1 MTRKMNPSLQERM
14 LSQMMSNTRWGN
26 GEVDVHAHMDRSLR
40 LDENMANIRSQF
52 GIQTRNRGME
62 HIHQQSDERK
72 REQVRRQDTTR
83 QSGPIQGALGH
94 HMDALLHALPPGR
107 RVSASGNV
115 YYERRENRS
124 DKNYHQRL

>member
-1 MTRKMNPSLQERM
+1 M
-14 LSQMMSNTRWGN
+14 LGQMISNTRWGN

-62 HIHQQSDERK
+62 AMHQSAAEQQRER
-72 REQVRRQDTTR
+72 VRRKDTTR
-83 QSGPIQGALGH
+83 QTGPIQGSLGH
-94 HMDALLHALPPGR
+94 RMDAHLHALPPGK
-107 RVSASGNV
+107 RVSASGHI

-124 DKNYHQRL
+124 DKNYSQRL